1 MNKEDL
7 EAVDTLC
14 KEILKYID
22 RASREKVT
30 GDRTYQS
37 IIKKVTKNGYVVL
50 DQTGN
55 ERTVKC
61 CIPGLELRE
70 LQRVWVKEPLGDLKK
85 LHICGVV
92 GNQKEG
98 DTNSKTNHS

>member
-22 RASREKVT
+22 RASKEKVT

-37 IIKKVTKNGYVVL
+37 IIKRVTKKGYVII
-50 DQTGN
+50 DETGI
-55 ERTVKC
+55 ERTVQC
-61 CIPGLELRE
+61 CIPNADLRE
-70 LQRVWVKEPLGDLKK
+70 MQRVWVKEPMGNLNK

-92 GNQKEG
+92 GNM
-98 DTNSKTNHS
+98 